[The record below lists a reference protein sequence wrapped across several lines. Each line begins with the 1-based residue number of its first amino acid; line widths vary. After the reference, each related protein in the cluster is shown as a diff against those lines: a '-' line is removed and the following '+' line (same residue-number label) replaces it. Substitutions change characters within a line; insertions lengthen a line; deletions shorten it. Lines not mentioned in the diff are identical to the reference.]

1 MHLQNHITILEHHV
15 DQIASYQKQIDIHS
29 AKAREAFLKVKLYE
43 ANRIAK
49 EKGLIPG
56 KLHEVKSMPEKK
68 LRFVKMEVEQF
79 SANCFDLDKGIIYAV
94 FDELTDN
101 GRKRPNGKVRL
112 NVGVYGV

>member
-1 MHLQNHITILEHHV
+1 MHLQNHITILNYHV
-15 DQIASYQKQIDIHS
+15 DQIAAYQKQIDIHS

-43 ANRIAK
+43 ANQKAK
-49 EKGLIPG
+49 EKGLVPG

>member
-1 MHLQNHITILEHHV
+1 MQNYLTILEYSL
-15 DQIASYQKQIDIHS
+15 DQIASYQRQIDIHS

-94 FDELTDN
+94 FDELTEL
-101 GRKRPNGKVRL
+101 GRKRPNGRVRL
-112 NVGVYGV
+112 NVGVYNV

>member
-1 MHLQNHITILEHHV
+1 MEYSL

-29 AKAREAFLKVKLYE
+29 AKARESFLKVKLYE
-43 ANRIAK
+43 ANKIAK

-56 KLHEVKSMPEKK
+56 KLHEIKSMSEKK

-79 SANCFDLDKGIIYAV
+79 SANCFDIDKGIIYAV

-101 GRKRPNGKVRL
+101 GRKRPNGLVRL
-112 NVGVYGV
+112 NVGVYNV

>member
-1 MHLQNHITILEHHV
+1 MQNYQTILEYSL
-15 DQIASYQKQIDIHS
+15 DQIFAYQKQIDIHS
-29 AKAREAFLKVKLYE
+29 AKAREAFKKIATYQ
-43 ANRIAK
+43 ANKYAK

-94 FDELTDN
+94 FDELTEG
-101 GRKRPNGKVRL
+101 GRKRPNGEVRL
-112 NVGVYGV
+112 NVGVYTL

>member
-1 MHLQNHITILEHHV
+1 LEYSL
-15 DQIASYQKQIDIHS
+15 DQIASYQKQVDIHS
-29 AKAREAFLKVKLYE
+29 AKARESFLKVKLYE
-43 ANRIAK
+43 ANKIAK
-49 EKGLIPG
+49 DKGLLYG

-101 GRKRPNGKVRL
+101 GRKRPNGVVRL
-112 NVGVYGV
+112 NVGVYNV